1 MRIDRA
7 NTLNAL
13 CSRVDLI

>member
-1 MRIDRA
+1 MRIDHA